1 MKTNDNSIKN
11 LILGGIIGT
20 ALGSILAEN
29 KTEGAL
35 LGAIIGT
42 ASSATIEANKIAN
55 QTKITQMIEVDGKL
69 IKINPDGTRNF
80 IRNIRK
86 VKRDYPQQII
96 LP

>member
-1 MKTNDNSIKN
+1 
-11 LILGGIIGT
+11 
-20 ALGSILAEN
+20 
-29 KTEGAL
+29 
-35 LGAIIGT
+35 
-42 ASSATIEANKIAN
+42 
-55 QTKITQMIEVDGKL
+55 MIEVDGKL

>member
-42 ASSATIEANKIAN
+42 ASAATIEANKIAN

-80 IRNIRK
+80 TRNIRK